1 MTQSKGEKMFWLVLV
16 LIEAFEAESWR
27 GGNIKVLHS
36 GIDLFYGKIPHS
48 RTKAN
53 TFRAAESSLE
63 MLIERL

>member
-1 MTQSKGEKMFWLVLV
+1 MFWLVLV

-27 GGNIKVLHS
+27 SGNIKVLHS

-53 TFRAAESSLE
+53 TFRAAESSQE